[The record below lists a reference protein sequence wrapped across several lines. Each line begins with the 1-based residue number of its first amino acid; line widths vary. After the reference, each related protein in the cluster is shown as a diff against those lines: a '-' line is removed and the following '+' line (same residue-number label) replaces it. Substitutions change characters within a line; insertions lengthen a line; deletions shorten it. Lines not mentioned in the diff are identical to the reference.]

1 MLSSR
6 MENLHPYVP
15 GEQPRDREYIKLNAN
30 ENPYPPS
37 PAALERAIEWIKSS
51 PQSLALYAN
60 PDSLSLREKIA
71 AMLNATGGVLSRARI
86 SGEKISPCGCDEIG
100 FEITSEM
107 IYAGNGSD
115 EVLSFLFYAFFDS
128 AEKLISPEFSYSFY
142 PVYCGFHSIQMEKIP
157 LLQDWQIDV
166 DEMISRAKKFHAPTI
181 LANPNAPTSLC
192 LSREQVRRMLEE
204 CPRDRAFVV
213 DEAYVDFGGESCLP
227 LLRDFENLVI
237 VRTFSKSLCAAGM
250 RLGYLVANPKMVN
263 AVLTVKNS
271 VNHFPIDAFAQTF
284 GCAIC
289 EDVPYYAECA
299 KKIVSQRD
307 DFSEFLRARGFF
319 VLPSRTNFL
328 FTKKDGRSG
337 KAMYESLKKEGILVR
352 RFDTEGIEEFLRITV
367 GTEAQMSALKRTMEK
382 LDF

>member
-6 MENLHPYVP
+6 MEKLHPYVP

-30 ENPYPPS
+30 ENPYPPCDAAVK
-37 PAALERAIEWIKSS
+37 AALDWAKSS
-51 PQSLALYAN
+51 PQSLALYPD
-60 PDSLSLREKIA
+60 PDSLSLRKKIA
-71 AMLNATGGVLSRARI
+71 AMLNSTGGVLSRALI
-86 SGEKISPCGCDEIG
+86 SEGKISPCESDGLG
-100 FEITSEM
+100 FEITPEM

-128 AEKLISPEFSYSFY
+128 NEKLISPEFSYSFY

-157 LLQDWQIDV
+157 LLQNWEIDI

-192 LSREQVRRMLEE
+192 LSRAQVRRMLEE
-204 CPRDRAFVV
+204 CPSDRAFVV

-227 LLRDFENLVI
+227 LLRDFENLII

-250 RLGYLVANPKMVN
+250 RLGYLVANQKMVN

-271 VNHFPIDAFAQTF
+271 VNHFPLDSFAQIF
-284 GCAIC
+284 GSAVC
-289 EDVPYYAECA
+289 ENVPYYIECA
-299 KKIVSQRD
+299 KKIVTERE
-307 DFSEFLRARGFF
+307 DFSDFLRERGFF
-319 VLPSRTNFL
+319 VLPSSTNFL
-328 FTKKDGRSG
+328 FAKKDGRSG
-337 KAMYESLKKEGILVR
+337 RAMYAALKKEGILVR
-352 RFDTEGIEEFLRITV
+352 RFDTSGIEEFLRITV
-367 GTEAQMSALKRTMEK
+367 GTKEQMTALKRAFEK

>member
-1 MLSSR
+1 
-6 MENLHPYVP
+6 MEKLHPYVP

-37 PAALERAIEWIKSS
+37 AAAIESVFAWMKSS
-51 PQSLALYAN
+51 PQSLALYSD
-60 PDSLSLREKIA
+60 PDSLVLRKKIA
-71 AMLNATGGVLSRARI
+71 AMLNATGGVFSRARI
-86 SGEKISPCGCDEIG
+86 SGEKISPCESDELE

-142 PVYCGFHSIQMEKIP
+142 PVYCGFHSIEMEKVP
-157 LLQDWQIDV
+157 LLENWQIDV

-192 LSREQVRRMLEE
+192 LSREQIRRMLEE

-213 DEAYVDFGGESCLP
+213 DEAYVDFGGESCLS
-227 LLRDFENLVI
+227 LLREFENLAI

-250 RLGYLVANPKMVN
+250 RLGYLVANPKLVN

-271 VNHFPIDAFAQTF
+271 VNHFPIDAFAQSF
-284 GCAIC
+284 GSAIC
-289 EDVPYYAECA
+289 ENVSYYAECA
-299 KKIVSQRD
+299 KKIVAARE

-319 VLPSRTNFL
+319 VLPSSTNFL
-328 FTKKDGRSG
+328 FTKKEGRSG
-337 KAMYESLKKEGILVR
+337 KAMYEALKKEGILVR

-367 GTEAQMSALKRTMEK
+367 GTENQMAALKRAIEK